1 MSDKV
6 ERLAVKEKVGYAMG
20 DTASNLF
27 WMTIIFY
34 GAYFYTDVFGISAA
48 AMGVMFF
55 VARFWDAIN
64 DPMMGVIAD
73 RTNTR
78 WGKFRPYLVWMVVPF
93 AISGTL
99 VFTTPDWADSNKLIY
114 AYVTHIL
121 FGMIYTAINIPYSSL
136 MGVMSPNS
144 QERTNISS
152 YRFVGA
158 YTGGLI
164 VSFAVTWMVKWL
176 GRGNEQ
182 RGYMLTVA
190 SFAVIAVVLFLV
202 AFFSTKERVKPQ
214 PQQKTKL
221 VQDIDDIVTNV
232 PWLVLFLIAI
242 FTLAFVS
249 IRNGSVMYY
258 FKYYVGD
265 QKLFGMNLSREAM
278 VSGFFTTGAICNIV
292 GTALLGGMSRRFA
305 NKPLY
310 MALMGFSALCVLAY
324 YLLRPQ
330 DTEVMFILQV
340 LIAVTSAPTAAII
353 FAMYADAADY
363 GEWKRGRRS
372 TGLVFSASSLAQK
385 MGWTIGG
392 AIAGILLAAFG
403 YKANMEQ
410 APEALAGIK
419 LLMSVVPAIGAVLAT
434 VLLVFYTL
442 DEKKMKEIEKDLTA
456 RREGEEGAGME
467 SIQKAE
473 RPGSLTGFAGVNIV
487 VGIAALALVAWYG
500 ATVYSDTDV
509 ELRTMLVVVLGF
521 GAVVALGLI
530 AGAVGI
536 LQGKFWGRTLTII
549 YGIVSLILFLVSL
562 PTQKLDQAVGLAG
575 LLVIL
580 VYPIVV
586 LAYIFSKPV
595 AVYFDRLSL
604 ESMS

>member
-64 DPMMGVIAD
+64 DPLMGAIAD

-78 WGKFRPYLVWMVVPF
+78 WGKFRPYLIWMVVPF
-93 AISGTL
+93 GISGTL
-99 VFTTPDWADSNKLIY
+99 AFTTPDWAESNKVIY
-114 AYVTHIL
+114 AYATHIL

-164 VSFAVTWMVKWL
+164 ISLSVMHLVKWL
-176 GRGNEQ
+176 GQGNEQ
-182 RGYMLTVA
+182 RGFMLTVA
-190 SFAVIAVVLFLV
+190 SFAVIAVVLFV
-202 AFFSTKERVKPQ
+202 VTFFSTKERVKPQ
-214 PQQKTKL
+214 AQQKSNL
-221 VQDIDDIVTNV
+221 IQDIDDIVTNV

-249 IRNGSVMYY
+249 IRNGSVVYY
-258 FKYYVGD
+258 FKYYVG
-265 QKLFGMNLSREAM
+265 QQSVFGMDLSREAM
-278 VSGFFTTGAICNIV
+278 VSGFFTLGAVCNIV
-292 GTALLGGMSRRFA
+292 GTALLGRLSRRFA

-310 MALMGFSALCVLAY
+310 IALMGFSTLCVLAY

-330 DTEVMFILQV
+330 DTEVMFVLQV
-340 LIAVTSAPTAAII
+340 LMAITSAPTAAII

-392 AIAGILLAAFG
+392 TIAGILLAAFG
-403 YKANMEQ
+403 YQANVEQ
-410 APEALAGIK
+410 APEALTGIK

-434 VLLVFYTL
+434 VLLLFYTL
-442 DEKKMKEIEKDLTA
+442 DEKQMKQIEQDLTA
-456 RREGEEGAGME
+456 RREGDASAGMAAIE
-467 SIQKAE
+467 QAD
-473 RPGSLTGFAGVNIV
+473 RPSSLSVFAGVSIL
-487 VGIAALALVAWYG
+487 VGLAALALLAWYG
-500 ATVYSDTDV
+500 KTLYSETGL
-509 ELRTMLVVVLGF
+509 ELRIMLLVILGL
-521 GAVVALGLI
+521 GALVSVALI
-530 AGAVGI
+530 AGAVGT

-562 PTQKLDQAVGLAG
+562 PTQKLDHAVGLAG

-580 VYPIVV
+580 VYPIVL

-595 AVYFDRLSL
+595 AAYFDRLSV
-604 ESMS
+604 ESSS

>member
-27 WMTIIFY
+27 WMTIIYF

-48 AMGVMFF
+48 AMGVMIF
-55 VARFWDAIN
+55 VARFWDTIN
-64 DPMMGVIAD
+64 DPLMGAVAD

-78 WGKFRPYLVWMVVPF
+78 WGKFRPYLIWMVVPF
-93 AISGTL
+93 GISGTL
-99 VFTTPDWADSNKLIY
+99 VFTTPDWAESNKLIY

-121 FGMIYTAINIPYSSL
+121 FGMVYTAINIPYSSL

-144 QERTNISS
+144 QERTNVSS

-164 VSFAVTWMVKWL
+164 VNLSTLYLVKWL
-176 GRGNEQ
+176 GGDNEQ
-182 RGYMLTVA
+182 RGFLLTVG
-190 SFAVIAVVLFLV
+190 SFAVIAVVLFV
-202 AFFSTKERVKPQ
+202 VTFFSTKERVKPQ
-214 PQQKTKL
+214 PTQKSNL
-221 VQDIDDIVTNV
+221 VQDVDDIVTNV

-258 FKYYVGD
+258 FKYYVGQ
-265 QKLFGMNLSREAM
+265 QKLFWWHPSRETM
-278 VSGFFTTGAICNIV
+278 VTAFFTTGAVCNIV
-292 GTALLGGMSRRFA
+292 GTALLGKLSRRFA
-305 NKPLY
+305 NKALY
-310 MALMGFSALCVLAY
+310 MALMGLSALCVLAY
-324 YLLRPQ
+324 YLLRPE
-330 DTEVMFILQV
+330 DTEVMFVLQV
-340 LIAVTSAPTAAII
+340 LMAVTSAPTAALI

-363 GEWKRGRRS
+363 GEWKRGRRC

-392 AIAGILLAAFG
+392 AINGILLAAFG
-403 YKANMEQ
+403 YQANMEQ
-410 APEALAGIK
+410 APEALTGIK

-442 DEKKMKEIEKDLTA
+442 DEKKMKQIEKDLTA
-456 RREGEEGAGME
+456 RREGDAEAGME

-473 RPGSLTGFAGVNIV
+473 RPSSLTGFAGVNVV
-487 VGIAALALVAWYG
+487 VGLAALGVVVWYG
-500 ATVYSDTDV
+500 TTLYSETDT
-509 ELRTMLVVVLGF
+509 ELRTMLVVVLCLGTL
-521 GAVVALGLI
+521 VALGLI

-536 LQGKFWGRTLTII
+536 LQGKFWGRTLTIM

-562 PTQKLDQAVGLAG
+562 PTQKLDQAGGLAA

-595 AVYFDRLSL
+595 AAYFDRLSL
-604 ESMS
+604 ESMR

>member
-55 VARFWDAIN
+55 VARFWDTIN
-64 DPMMGVIAD
+64 DPLMGVIAD

-78 WGKFRPYLVWMVVPF
+78 WGKFRPYLIWMVVPF
-93 AISGTL
+93 GISGTL
-99 VFTTPDWADSNKLIY
+99 VFTTPDWTDSNKLIY

-121 FGMIYTAINIPYSSL
+121 FGMVYTAINIPYSSL

-144 QERTNISS
+144 QERTNVSS

-164 VSFAVTWMVKWL
+164 VNLSTLYLVKWL
-176 GRGNEQ
+176 GGNDEQ
-182 RGYMLTVA
+182 RGFLLTVG
-190 SFAVIAVVLFLV
+190 SFAVIGVVLFLV
-202 AFFSTKERVKPQ
+202 TFFSTKERIKPR
-214 PQQKTKL
+214 PQQKSNL
-221 VQDIDDIVTNV
+221 VQDVDDIVTNV

-265 QKLFGMNLSREAM
+265 QTLFWWHPSRETM
-278 VSGFFTTGAICNIV
+278 VTAFFTTGAVCNII
-292 GTALLGGMSRRFA
+292 GTALLGKVCRKVA

-310 MALMGFSALCVLAY
+310 MALMGLSALCVLAY
-324 YLLRPQ
+324 YFIRPE
-330 DTEVMFILQV
+330 DTELMFVLQV
-340 LIAVTSAPTAAII
+340 LMNVTSAPTAALI

-392 AIAGILLAAFG
+392 AINGILLAAFG
-403 YKANMEQ
+403 YQANMEQ
-410 APEALAGIK
+410 APEALSGIK
-419 LLMSVVPAIGAVLAT
+419 LLMSVVPAVGAVLAT

-442 DEKKMKEIEKDLTA
+442 DEKKMRQIEKDLTA
-456 RREGEEGAGME
+456 RREGDAEAGME
-467 SIQKAE
+467 TIQKAE
-473 RPGSLTGFAGVNIV
+473 RPSSLAGFASANVV
-487 VGIAALALVAWYG
+487 VGLAALGVAAWY
-500 ATVYSDTDV
+500 ARTLYPETDT
-509 ELRTMLVVVLGF
+509 ELRTMLVVILGL
-521 GAVVALGLI
+521 GSVVAIALI
-530 AGAVGI
+530 VGAVGI
-536 LQGKFWGRTLTII
+536 LKAKFWGRTLTII

-562 PTQKLDQAVGLAG
+562 PTQRLDEAGGLAA

-580 VYPIVV
+580 VYPVAV

-595 AVYFDRLSL
+595 AAYFDRLSL
-604 ESMS
+604 ESIR